1 MKTIAVLTGDIVSS
15 RSKLANEWQPVL
27 TRILNQYGK
36 EPTDWEIFRGDS
48 FQIRVAPE
56 HALNVAIHIKAGM
69 KQVPPLDVRIA
80 VGVGSG
86 EHTANKITSST
97 GSAFILSGECFDAL
111 KKQTMGIAT
120 GSKKLD
126 EVLNLMLSLAA
137 LTIDNW
143 SPTVAEVVKMAIEH
157 PAMNQ
162 EGIAS
167 KMGKSQS
174 SISEALKR
182 GGFDAVMRMEHFY
195 RKQIGSV

>member
-1 MKTIAVLTGDIVSS
+1 MIGVLTGDIISS
-15 RSKLANEWQPVL
+15 RTKLANEWQPVL

-36 EPTDWEIFRGDS
+36 EPNDWELFRGDS

-56 HALNVAIHIKAGM
+56 GALKAAIHIKAGM
-69 KQVPPLDVRIA
+69 RQVPPLDVRIA
-80 VGVGSG
+80 IGVGTE
-86 EHTANKITSST
+86 EHAANKITSAA

-111 KKQTMGIAT
+111 RKQTLGIAI
-120 GSKKLD
+120 GNKKLD

-143 SPTVAEVVKMAIEH
+143 SPTVAEVIKMAIEH
-157 PAMNQ
+157 PEMNQ
-162 EGIAS
+162 EGIAN

-182 GGFDAVMRMEHFY
+182 GGYDAVMRMEHFY
-195 RKQIGSV
+195 KQQIGRL